1 MKHEVVKAPST
12 QNVLK
17 MFFECKTFDEQSE
30 EIESRNLEAFI
41 KVDNKQ
47 VDCVAYS
54 GNEVRSIL
62 I

>member
-12 QNVLK
+12 QSILK

-30 EIESRNLEAFI
+30 EIESRNLDAFI
-41 KVDNKQ
+41 KVDDKKI
-47 VDCVAYS
+47 DCVAYS
-54 GNEVRSIL
+54 SNEVRPIP

>member
-1 MKHEVVKAPST
+1 MKHDVVKAPST

>member
-1 MKHEVVKAPST
+1 MKHDVVKAPST

-41 KVDNKQ
+41 KVDNEKI
-47 VDCVAYS
+47 DCVAYS
-54 GNEVRSIL
+54 ANEVRPIP

>member
-1 MKHEVVKAPST
+1 MKHDVLKVPST

-17 MFFECKTFDEQSE
+17 MLFECKTFDEQSE

-41 KVDNKQ
+41 KVDNKKI
-47 VDCVAYS
+47 DCVAYS
-54 GNEVRSIL
+54 GNEVRPIP

>member
-1 MKHEVVKAPST
+1 
-12 QNVLK
+12 

-41 KVDNKQ
+41 KVDNKKI
-47 VDCVAYS
+47 DCVAYS
-54 GNEVRSIL
+54 GNEVRPIP

>member
-12 QNVLK
+12 QSILK
-17 MFFECKTFDEQSE
+17 MFVECKTFDEQSE

-54 GNEVRSIL
+54 GNEVRSIP

>member
-1 MKHEVVKAPST
+1 MKHEVVEAPST
-12 QNVLK
+12 QSILK

-47 VDCVAYS
+47 VDCIAYS

>member
-12 QNVLK
+12 QSILQ

-41 KVDNKQ
+41 KVDNKKI
-47 VDCVAYS
+47 DCVAYS

>member
-1 MKHEVVKAPST
+1 MKHDVIKVPST
-12 QNVLK
+12 QSILK

-41 KVDNKQ
+41 KVDNKKI
-47 VDCVAYS
+47 DCVAYS
-54 GNEVRSIL
+54 GNEVRPIL

>member
-1 MKHEVVKAPST
+1 MKHDVLKVPST

-17 MFFECKTFDEQSE
+17 MLFECKTFDEQSE

-41 KVDNKQ
+41 KVDNKKI
-47 VDCVAYS
+47 DCVAYS
-54 GNEVRSIL
+54 GNEVRPIL

>member
-1 MKHEVVKAPST
+1 MKHDVLKVPST

-17 MFFECKTFDEQSE
+17 MLFECKTFDEQSE

-47 VDCVAYS
+47 IDCVAYS

>member
-1 MKHEVVKAPST
+1 MKAPST
-12 QNVLK
+12 QSILK

>member
-1 MKHEVVKAPST
+1 MKHDVVKGPST

-41 KVDNKQ
+41 KVDNKKI
-47 VDCVAYS
+47 DCVAYL
-54 GNEVRSIL
+54 GDEVRPIP

>member
-1 MKHEVVKAPST
+1 MKHDVVKAPST

-41 KVDNKQ
+41 KVDNKKI
-47 VDCVAYS
+47 DCVAYS
-54 GNEVRSIL
+54 GNEVRPIP

>member
-1 MKHEVVKAPST
+1 MKHDVVKVPST
-12 QNVLK
+12 QSILK

-41 KVDNKQ
+41 KVDNKKIH
-47 VDCVAYS
+47 CLAYS
-54 GNEVRSIL
+54 GNEVRTIP

>member
-1 MKHEVVKAPST
+1 MKHDVVKAPST
-12 QNVLK
+12 QNILK

>member
-1 MKHEVVKAPST
+1 MKHDVIKVPST
-12 QNVLK
+12 QSILK

-41 KVDNKQ
+41 KVDNKKI
-47 VDCVAYS
+47 DCVAYS
-54 GNEVRSIL
+54 VNEARPIL

>member
-1 MKHEVVKAPST
+1 
-12 QNVLK
+12 

>member
-1 MKHEVVKAPST
+1 MKHDVLKVPST

-17 MFFECKTFDEQSE
+17 MLFECKTFDEQSE

>member
-12 QNVLK
+12 ESILK

-47 VDCVAYS
+47 IDCVAYS

>member
-1 MKHEVVKAPST
+1 MKHDVVKGPST

-41 KVDNKQ
+41 KVDNKKI
-47 VDCVAYS
+47 DCVAYS
-54 GNEVRSIL
+54 GNEVRPIP

>member
-1 MKHEVVKAPST
+1 MKHDVVKAPST

-41 KVDNKQ
+41 KVDDKKI
-47 VDCVAYS
+47 DCVAYS
-54 GNEVRSIL
+54 RNEVRPIP